1 MPSLEKLIQEL
12 QEDTSMNSTFR
23 LFLTSMPTDYFPVS
37 VLQNGL
43 KMTTEPPRG
52 IKANLKSAYA
62 EISDEQINDS
72 SKPGIWKKLLFALS
86 FFHATVQE
94 RRKFGS
100 LGFNIKYE
108 FNTSDLDTSKKFLK
122 KFLEENEDVPW
133 DALIYLTG
141 HINYG
146 GRVTDE
152 WDRNCLLSTLKKF
165 YNPDILEE
173 VYMFSESGKYYA
185 PNEGNIHV
193 YRDYIDG
200 LPFNDLPE
208 IFGLHENANIS
219 YQTQESEK
227 VLQTIL
233 SIQPRESTATGEKT
247 GDELV
252 IEFTETVLLS
262 LPEPLDPRLGSSELF
277 VKVEYDLIPS
287 LTTVLLH
294 EIERFNNLLKKM
306 KNSMIDLQKA
316 IKGEIVMSQ
325 ELDDMYSA
333 ILKFQVPLNW
343 KKVSYPSLK
352 PLSSWVSDLK
362 ERVSFMEEW
371 LKRGNPSCY

>member
-1 MPSLEKLIQEL
+1 
-12 QEDTSMNSTFR
+12 
-23 LFLTSMPTDYFPVS
+23 MPTDYFPVS